1 MALLLSPADHSQWRM
16 KLNNF
21 PYFPTR
27 NAEGFGAAKAFKP
40 VPSTGKPDPALIEAF
55 LKEYPEARKS
65 IEQKAKMPLTGSF
78 SGAEF
83 YVVNAFILRASN
95 GQEQPVRWSMRPHSK
110 FISLTKEQRDQADHD
125 FLFKDI
131 KNVWLKGRSI
141 GTWFCN
147 LPSRETQ

>member
-83 YVVNAFILRASN
+83 YVVNALYC
-95 GQEQPVRWSMRPHSK
+95 GHPM
-110 FISLTKEQRDQADHD
+110 D
-125 FLFKDI
+125 
-131 KNVWLKGRSI
+131 KNSQSVGLCVLI
-141 GTWFCN
+141 QN
-147 LPSRETQ
+147 LLV

>member
-1 MALLLSPADHSQWRM
+1 ML
-16 KLNNF
+16 KV
-21 PYFPTR
+21 
-27 NAEGFGAAKAFKP
+27 FGAAKAFKP
-40 VPSTGKPDPALIEAF
+40 VPSTGKPDPVLVEAF

-83 YVVNAFILRASN
+83 YVVNAFILWAAN
-95 GQEQPVRWSMRPHSK
+95 GQEQPVRWSMHPHSK

-141 GTWFCN
+141 GT
-147 LPSRETQ
+147 

>member
-1 MALLLSPADHSQWRM
+1 
-16 KLNNF
+16 
-21 PYFPTR
+21 
-27 NAEGFGAAKAFKP
+27 
-40 VPSTGKPDPALIEAF
+40 
-55 LKEYPEARKS
+55 
-65 IEQKAKMPLTGSF
+65 MPLTGSF

-131 KNVWLKGRSI
+131 KNVWLKGLYWDLVLQLAEP
-141 GTWFCN
+141 GDPVN
-147 LPSRETQ
+147 DPSQPWQKNVKKL